1 MNFFIFKVLHV
12 GPKSSRPLLFILF
25 FNRTKALSWKQKYLP
40 FFVFVWWEL
49 LTTIALLFFFLILF
63 SDVLVF
69 LTTTRRNLPSLACRV
84 VLHFRVCITFTNK
97 IPLESLGTE
106 NEFFWNIYFWK
117 NLVLVLYTLCF
128 KIFCFRKIDIFEF
141 LVVSEFCILFSIKYN
156 IIKNKL

>member
-1 MNFFIFKVLHV
+1 M
-12 GPKSSRPLLFILF
+12 GPSNSRPLLFILF
-25 FNRTKALSWKQKYLP
+25 FNKTKALSWKQKYLP
-40 FFVFVWWEL
+40 FCVFVWWEL
-49 LTTIALLFFFLILF
+49 RTTIALLFFFFILF
-63 SDVLVF
+63 KDVLVF

-84 VLHFRVCITFTNK
+84 VLHFRVCMTLTNK

-128 KIFCFRKIDIFEF
+128 KRFCFRKVDIFAF
-141 LVVSEFCILFSIKYN
+141 LLTSELCIVFNIKYS